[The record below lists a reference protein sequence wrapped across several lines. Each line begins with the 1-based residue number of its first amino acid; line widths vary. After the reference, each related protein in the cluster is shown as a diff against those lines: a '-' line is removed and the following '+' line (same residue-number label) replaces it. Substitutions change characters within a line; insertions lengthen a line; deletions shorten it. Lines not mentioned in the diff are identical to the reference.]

1 MRMDKLYKTILTTA
15 GAVIGYLWGASPL
28 LLVLLLFVVF
38 DYITGMLA
46 SAVEGKLSSKVGFK
60 SIPKK
65 IAIFII
71 VAMANQLDVLLGSGN
86 AMFRDATIFFYL
98 SNEVLS
104 IVENAGR
111 IGLPIPSQITKAI
124 EVLKGKSGDS

>member
-1 MRMDKLYKTILTTA
+1 MDKIYKVFVTAA
-15 GAVIGYLWGASPL
+15 GAVVGYLWGVSPL
-28 LLVLLLFVVF
+28 LFVLLIFVVF
-38 DYITGMLA
+38 DYVTGMLA
-46 SAVEGKLSSKVGFK
+46 SAVEGKLSSKVGFM

-71 VAMANQLDVLLGSGN
+71 VAMAHQLDVLLGSGN
-86 AMFRDATIFFYL
+86 AMFRDAAIFFYL

-104 IVENAGR
+104 IVENTGR
-111 IGLPIPSQITKAI
+111 IGLPIPASITRAI